1 MYIEHPPVY
10 TGASL
15 PLRKQGHNR
24 GRKLMAV
31 EISGQRPLSDW
42 IALIKEANSA
52 FDNRLGQIYGDNE
65 DLKTEAAQM
74 CLRSLEAFADR
85 YGADRPLG
93 CLRQEDRGVII
104 VRSAG
109 RVNLVGTHI
118 DHRGGAVNPV
128 CVKQMWLVVEPRD
141 DDLVLAKNVES
152 SQFPDEQFC
161 ISDCLPSG
169 EKIRDWDAWCHD
181 EFEKRK
187 DKTSVTWSNYIRAA
201 VLYFQHLNI
210 KDDGTFARTIK
221 GMNMMFYGNVPR
233 AAGLGSSSAVVM
245 VAAEAVIRI
254 NSLQIGPADLV
265 GHAGFAEWYVGTRG
279 GCSDHAAII
288 FGKPR
293 AILHIGAFPL
303 TVEDAVLPAGYSFV
317 LANSGIE
324 AKKQAGARD
333 IFNSRVAAYIFGL
346 MMIRKNFPEYA
357 GKLERLRDVN
367 PENLGVDEIQIY
379 RMVKSLPVSVSRAD
393 ILKFLPEGEKK
404 IHRVFRS
411 HDEPEQGYH
420 LRQVCLY
427 GIAECIRAGMVPQCL
442 RTGDIKTFGEVMSI
456 SHDGDR
462 VTKVVGGKRIPADNS
477 YPDAR
482 IDALISDLKSA
493 DPRRVSR
500 ARLWRQGG
508 GYNVSLPEIDML
520 VDIAMAAPGVL
531 GAGLVGAG
539 MGGSIVA
546 LVEDKHARQLIENM
560 AEQYYRPRNL
570 PVGAEI
576 ITPVGGLCTMGV

>member
-1 MYIEHPPVY
+1 MADEGP
-10 TGASL
+10 
-15 PLRKQGHNR
+15 RKAGTQ
-24 GRKLMAV
+24 
-31 EISGQRPLSDW
+31 ISGQRPVRDW
-42 IALIKEANSA
+42 IALIKGANSA
-52 FDNRLGQIYGDNE
+52 FDNRLDQIYGDNE
-65 DLKTEAAQM
+65 HLKAEAAQM
-74 CLRSLEAFADR
+74 CLRSLEEFAGRYDADR
-85 YGADRPLG
+85 S
-93 CLRQEDRGVII
+93 VII

-141 DDLVLAKNVES
+141 DDQVLAKNVES

-169 EKIRDWDAWCHD
+169 EKIRDWDTWCYN
-181 EFEKRK
+181 EFEKRRH
-187 DKTSVTWSNYIRAA
+187 DPSVTWSNYIRAA
-201 VLYFQHLNI
+201 VLYFQHLDT
-210 KDDGTFARTIK
+210 KDNGSFAPAIK
-221 GMNMMFYGNVPR
+221 GMNMMVYGNIPT
-233 AAGLGSSSAVVM
+233 AAGLSSSSALVM

-254 NSLQIGPADLV
+254 NALQIEPADLV
-265 GHAGFAEWYVGTRG
+265 EHWGFAEWYVGTRG

-288 FGKPR
+288 YGKPGT
-293 AILHIGAFPL
+293 ILHIKAFPL
-303 TVEDAVLPAGYSFV
+303 TVEHAALPAGYSFV

-324 AKKQAGARD
+324 AKKQAGARN

-346 MMIRKNFPEYA
+346 MMLRKNFPEYA

-367 PENLGVDEIQIY
+367 PERLGVDESKIY
-379 RMVKSLPVSVSRAD
+379 RMVKSLPPSVSRAD
-393 ILKFLPEGEKK
+393 VLEFLPEREQK
-404 IHRVFRS
+404 IRHVFRS

-420 LRQVCLY
+420 IRQICLY
-427 GIAECIRAGMVPQCL
+427 GIAECIRAEMVPQCL
-442 RTGDIKTFGEVMSI
+442 RTADMKTFGELMSI

-462 VTKVVGGKRIPADNS
+462 VTNVVDGKRIPTDNS

-482 IDALISDLKSA
+482 IDALISDLESGEKQRMSQ
-493 DPRRVSR
+493 

-508 GYNVSLPEIDML
+508 GYNVSLPELDML
-520 VDIAMAAPGVL
+520 VDIAMASPGVL

-546 LVEDKHARQLIENM
+546 LVEDKHARRLIENL

-570 PVGAEI
+570 PVGAEV
-576 ITPVGGLCTMGV
+576 ITLVGGLCTMDL